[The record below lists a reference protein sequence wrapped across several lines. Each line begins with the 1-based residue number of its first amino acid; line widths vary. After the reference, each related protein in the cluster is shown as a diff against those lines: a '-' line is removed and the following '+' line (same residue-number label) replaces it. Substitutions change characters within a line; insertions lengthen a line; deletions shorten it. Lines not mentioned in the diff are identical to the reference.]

1 MIKCPFC
8 NSDSV
13 KVHSG
18 TRDNKD
24 IDVYKCMKCETKFL
38 GDLKSDI
45 DYEAG
50 EMYENHIL
58 NSKSIEER
66 IKEFVPDTIRR
77 VKLTSEMC
85 KGKDVLDFGC
95 GFGEYLSEIK
105 KISNFAVGVEL
116 GKEERDYC
124 LKNDIEVY
132 KDIDEFDRTFDVITL
147 FHVFEHLKNPNEWLN
162 KFFQYQKRG
171 GLLILEV
178 PNSNDALIELYK
190 CKAFEDFTYWSA
202 HLYLYSEKSLTDL
215 IESSNLYEIVDTKQ
229 VQRYSIANYLMWLSK
244 GKPGGH
250 KTWNFI
256 DSNELNHAYENKLQ
270 ELGMCDTLFYVLKRK

>member
-8 NSDSV
+8 NNDSV
-13 KVHSG
+13 KVHTG

-24 IDVYKCMKCETKFL
+24 IDIYKCMKCETKFL
-38 GDLKSDI
+38 GNLKSDI

-58 NSKSIEER
+58 NAKSIEER
-66 IKEFVPDTIRR
+66 IKEFEPDTIRR
-77 VKLTSEMC
+77 IKLTSEMC

-95 GFGEYLSEIK
+95 GFGAYLNEIK
-105 KISNFAVGVEL
+105 KISNSVAGVEL
-116 GKEERDYC
+116 GKEERTYC
-124 LKNDIEVY
+124 LENDIEVY
-132 KDIDEFDRTFDVITL
+132 KDIEEFDRTFDVITL
-147 FHVFEHLKNPNEWLN
+147 FHVFEHLKNPKEWLK
-162 KFFQYQKRG
+162 KFSQYQKKG
-171 GLLILEV
+171 DLLILEV
-178 PNSNDALIELYK
+178 PNSNDALLELYK

-202 HLYLYSEKSLTDL
+202 HLYLYSDKSLIDL
-215 IESSNLYEIVDTKQ
+215 IKSTNLYEIVSAKQ
-229 VQRYSIANYLMWLSK
+229 VQRYSIANHLMWLSN

-250 KTWNFI
+250 KEWNFI